1 MFQREK
7 AEPLRTVH
15 AHTAVGEPMNK
26 PRLDLKRRLPRYAA
40 EMIVGFALAALIML
54 ALIATVSSV
63 PFIYQG
69 Y

>member
-1 MFQREK
+1 
-7 AEPLRTVH
+7 
-15 AHTAVGEPMNK
+15 MNK